1 MIGRLW
7 ETKRAN
13 NEPDGV
19 AETSDR
25 YATRFAA
32 TGSSYDAHEMLSCCP
47 VRDRNCMNQVVL
59 PYLGVD

>member
-7 ETKRAN
+7 ETRRAN

-25 YATRFAA
+25 YATRSAA
-32 TGSSYDAHEMLSCCP
+32 TGSSHDAHEMLFCCP
-47 VRDRNCMNQVVL
+47 VRD
-59 PYLGVD
+59 